1 MKEKSLKKI
10 ALQLYTIDQTNK
22 TESEKQNEM
31 DSLIE
36 KLTIEEML
44 WIDDYI
50 QTKFYHKKKNF

>member
-31 DSLIE
+31 SSLIE

-44 WIDDYI
+44 WIDDYL
-50 QTKFYHKKKNF
+50 QTKFYNKKKNF

>member
-10 ALQLYTIDQTNK
+10 ALQLYAIDQTNK
-22 TESEKQNEM
+22 TENEKQNEM
-31 DSLIE
+31 SSLIE

-44 WIDDYI
+44 WIDNYL

>member
-10 ALQLYTIDQTNK
+10 ALQLYAIDQTNK
-22 TESEKQNEM
+22 IESEKQNEM
-31 DSLIE
+31 NSLIE

-44 WIDDYI
+44 WIDDYL

>member
-10 ALQLYTIDQTNK
+10 ALQLYAIDQTNK

-31 DSLIE
+31 NSLIE

-44 WIDDYI
+44 WIDDYL

>member
-31 DSLIE
+31 NSLIE

-44 WIDDYI
+44 WIDDYL

>member
-22 TESEKQNEM
+22 TESKKQNEM
-31 DSLIE
+31 NSLVE

-44 WIDDYI
+44 WIDDYL

>member
-10 ALQLYTIDQTNK
+10 ALQLYAIDQTNK
-22 TESEKQNEM
+22 TDNEKQNEM
-31 DSLIE
+31 NSLIE

-44 WIDDYI
+44 WIDDYL

>member
-31 DSLIE
+31 DSLTE

>member
-44 WIDDYI
+44 WIDDYL